1 MGQNVCCA
9 LCARDFDYANAMA
22 MQNILDDDIE
32 VLKTIRTKK
41 MTLIWSFG
49 GKINAYNMFSLLSLL
64 ISRSS
69 ERRKSSR
76 KSRERAQDKCF
87 PHMVTFRFLHSCY
100 KNMMIDLS
108 MFSSY

>member
-9 LCARDFDYANAMA
+9 LCARDFDYTNAMA
-22 MQNILDDDIE
+22 MQNILEYDIE
-32 VLKTIRTKK
+32 VLRTIRTKK

-76 KSRERAQDKCF
+76 MSRERAQDKCF
-87 PHMVTFRFLHSCY
+87 PHMVTFRFMYFCY
-100 KNMMIDLS
+100 KNMMIDLL
-108 MFSSY
+108 MLSS

>member
-9 LCARDFDYANAMA
+9 LCARDFDYTNAMA
-22 MQNILDDDIE
+22 MQNILDDNIE

-64 ISRSS
+64 ICRSS

-100 KNMMIDLS
+100 KNMMIDLL
-108 MFSSY
+108 MLSS